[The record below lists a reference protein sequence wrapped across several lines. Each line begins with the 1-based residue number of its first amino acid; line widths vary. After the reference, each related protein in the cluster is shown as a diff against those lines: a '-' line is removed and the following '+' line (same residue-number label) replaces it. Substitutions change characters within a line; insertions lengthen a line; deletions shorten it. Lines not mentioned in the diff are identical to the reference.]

1 MGVIV
6 FFVSSQPDNVTKIKR
21 VKRSKKL
28 LVHLGLGLIHEK
40 SNDQGFTKSFF
51 LQFQFKKDGSV
62 KLRCKKLPQDLEWK
76 PPTGIQLIKNDID
89 FVPVPAE
96 QFRVEDLKLYEIFKS
111 LNRYLGTM
119 GNDEKLK
126 VSKSSDAVGDDR
138 KN

>member
-1 MGVIV
+1 M
-6 FFVSSQPDNVTKIKR
+6 TKDLR
-21 VKRSKKL
+21 N
-28 LVHLGLGLIHEK
+28 H
-40 SNDQGFTKSFF
+40 SFYNA
-51 LQFQFKKDGSV
+51 FQFKKENGSV

-76 PPTGIQLIKNDID
+76 PPTGIQLIKNDVD

-96 QFRVEDLKLYEIFKS
+96 EFRVEDLKLYEIFKS

-126 VSKSSDAVGDDR
+126 VSKSSDAVGDDDR